1 MKRFFIRLS
10 AIVLTLGL
18 ISCGG
23 KQEEQTKTIPSSAV
37 KIVGDCSNFFTVSGE
52 SVKIILTNVEDSE
65 YGWEV
70 RAVIPFAKTSEAKS
84 WKELK
89 ALPHIKKGNY
99 AGMMGFSECRAE
111 TKFLDTNETE
121 IDLDLKAVGIEELLK
136 AEESAY
142 ENITIQYTWEHHRS
156 NYEKAKAK
164 YDKVSG
170 IKFDINMVFGEQFSD
185 EEPAVVVENN
195 AGQYVIIDANDLR
208 LRKGPSL
215 DAEIY
220 KKMDGKNLHVNKGEC
235 YQYLDESN
243 GFYKIDYRGDEVW
256 VSKDYTYLS
265 DNCIEEIDDSDN
277 DSDSYN
283 ISNTNSSSK
292 NEWDQV
298 LDEYEKYVDQY
309 IKFYKKAMNG
319 DMSAMSEYVNLL
331 EKAEKISDQL
341 KDAQGDMTNA
351 QMKRYLSITQKMS
364 NALLDD

>member
-1 MKRFFIRLS
+1 MKRLFIRLS

-23 KQEEQTKTIPSSAV
+23 KQEEQTKTIPSSTV

-52 SVKIILTNVEDSE
+52 SVKIILTNVGDNE

-70 RAVIPFAKTSEAKS
+70 RAIIPFSKTDEAKS
-84 WKELK
+84 WSELK
-89 ALPHIKKGNY
+89 ALPHVKKPSY

-111 TKFLDTNETE
+111 TKFLDANGTE
-121 IDLDLKAVGIEELLK
+121 IDLDLKTIGIEELLK
-136 AEESAY
+136 AKETAS
-142 ENITIQYTWEHHRS
+142 ENLTIQYAWEHKQS

-170 IKFDINMVFGEQFSD
+170 IKLDINLVFGEQFSN
-185 EEPAVVVENN
+185 EEQAVVTKNN
-195 AGQYVIIDANDLR
+195 DGQYVIIDANDLR

-215 DAEIY
+215 DAETY
-220 KKMDGKNLHVNKGEC
+220 KKMDGKNVHANKGEC
-235 YQYLDESN
+235 YRYLDESD

-265 DNCIEEIDDSDN
+265 DNCIEEIDDN
-277 DSDSYN
+277 DSDPYR
-283 ISNTNSSSK
+283 ISNTNSSSRNK
-292 NEWDQV
+292 WDQV

-319 DMSAMSEYVNLL
+319 DMSAMSEYVKLL

-341 KDAQGDMTNA
+341 EDAQGYMTNA
-351 QMKRYLSITQKMS
+351 QMNRYLNITQKMS